1 MRVVKVIA
9 ATLILAL
16 SWATYTMVYARM
28 SWGPLV
34 MAVGPTLFLEPLYW
48 ILMILV
54 MSAEIWLA
62 LRLIRS

>member
-1 MRVVKVIA
+1 VQVVKVIA

-16 SWATYTMVYARM
+16 SWVIYTMVYARI
-28 SWGPLV
+28 SRGPLV
-34 MAVGPTLFLEPLYW
+34 KAVGPALFLEPLYW